1 MTLPRL
7 VLGPVLFI
15 ALLLAP
21 LAILAADF
29 PQQTSDLP
37 ADPAIKWGKLDNG
50 LRYALRHN
58 TEPKGRVSARLVVKV
73 GSVYE
78 NENQRGL
85 AHFLEH
91 MAFNGSK
98 HFPAANV
105 VEFFQ
110 KLGMDFGGDTNASTS
125 FDRTVYQLE
134 LPDTKPEMLRE
145 ALTFFADVAGGLTLE
160 SKEID
165 KERGIIFSEKRA
177 RDSVGLR
184 TSLAELEFLIPDTR
198 FPQRLPIGTD
208 EVISTADHARFQE
221 FYDTWY
227 RPERMILV
235 LAGDIEPTAVEP
247 LVCELFSPLAAR
259 APAPLE
265 PQLGSVTAPL
275 TVEASLHTEMEA
287 GSTNVALETITPY
300 AFEADTAANRLKY
313 LPRGLAL
320 RMLNRRLSILAKK
333 EGAPFVSGI
342 VGVTEQFDTFR
353 NASIEINCRPDQWQ
367 AALAVAEQE
376 LRRALEHGFQPEELA
391 EAVAEMRNNLDQ
403 AVRTASTRH
412 SESLADDIA
421 NGLLDRSV
429 TTHPTTEQALFL
441 PALQAITPEV
451 CTAALHATWQEAPG
465 RRIFVAGNVAVPDAP
480 KAIASAYLA
489 SSKVA
494 LGALPKTT
502 QADFAYT
509 NFGPAGTIADKKVV
523 EDLDATLIRFQN
535 GVRLNLKPTDFEAG
549 RIRVSVRLGGGTLT
563 LPMDQ
568 PGLAL
573 LANVAFTAGGLGKHS
588 VDDLQHLLAGKT
600 VGLGFGA
607 QSDAFTFSGATNR
620 ADLLLQLQLFYAF
633 ITDPGYRTES
643 IRQVHKSAEQLY
655 LSLAHTPDGPL
666 QLEVARLLAGGDPR
680 FGLPPQEVMLS
691 RTLAELKAWLAPQ
704 FAHGPLEIA
713 IVGDFDP
720 AASIAAVAQTF
731 GALPGR
737 DAKQAYAGQRKVS
750 GPKTPLIK
758 QYTVETEIPKALIR
772 LYWPATD
779 AHDINLTRRLHLLSE
794 VFSDR
799 LRVEIREKLGGTY
812 SPNAGADLSD
822 TYPGYGWLI
831 ADVTVAPDEARPIA
845 DAIKAVAASLHD
857 KGVTDEELVRAKQP
871 VLTSL
876 RESARTNPYWL
887 GSVLAAAQEFPE
899 RLEWSRS
906 RYTDNEGVTTAE
918 LSALANQYLDPAR
931 ASEFIVVPAPG
942 KTTSPQGT
950 PGVAPTPNASG
961 K

>member
-1 MTLPRL
+1 MNACMKLLRSARPAA
-7 VLGPVLFI
+7 LFI

-21 LAILAADF
+21 LAVLAADF

-50 LRYALRHN
+50 LRYALLHN

-78 NENQRGL
+78 NENQRGI

-110 KLGMDFGGDTNASTS
+110 KLGMDFGGDTNASTG

-134 LPDTKPEMLRE
+134 LPDTKPETLRE
-145 ALTFFADVAGGLTLE
+145 ALTFFADVAGGLTLDP
-160 SKEID
+160 KEID

-208 EVISTADHARFQE
+208 EVISSADHARFQE

-227 RPERMILV
+227 RPERMVLV
-235 LAGDIEPTAVEP
+235 LAGDIEPSAVEP
-247 LVCELFSPLAAR
+247 LVRELFAPLAAR
-259 APAPLE
+259 AAAPLE
-265 PQLGSVTAPL
+265 PRLGSVTAPL
-275 TVEASLHTEMEA
+275 AVEASLHTEMEA
-287 GSTNVALETITPY
+287 GATNVALETITPY

-320 RMLNRRLSILAKK
+320 SMLNRRLSILSKK

-353 NASIEINCRPDQWQ
+353 NASIEINCRPNQWA

-391 EAVAEMRNNLDQ
+391 EAVAEMRNNLEQ
-403 AVRTASTRH
+403 AVRTAATRH
-412 SESLADDIA
+412 SDSLADGIA
-421 NGLLDRSV
+421 GDVIDNSV
-429 TTHPTTEQALFL
+429 TTHPTVEQALYL
-441 PALQAITPEV
+441 PALQAITPEI
-451 CTAALHATWQEAPG
+451 CATALRATWKEAPG
-465 RRIFVAGNVAVPDAP
+465 RKIFVAGNVAIPDAA
-480 KAIASAYLA
+480 KTIADTYLA
-489 SSKVA
+489 STKVA
-494 LGALPKTT
+494 VAAPPKTM

-509 NFGPAGTIADKKVV
+509 DFGPAGTVAEKKVV
-523 EDLDATLIRFQN
+523 EDLGATLIRFQN

-563 LPMDQ
+563 VPAGQ
-568 PGLAL
+568 PGLPL

-588 VDDLQHLLAGKT
+588 VDDLQRLLAGKT

-607 QSDAFTFSGATNR
+607 QSDAFSFSGGTNR
-620 ADLLLQLQLFYAF
+620 DDLLLQLQLICAF
-633 ITDPGYRTES
+633 ITDPGYRPES

-655 LSLAHTPDGPL
+655 LRLAHTADGPM
-666 QLEVARLLAGGDPR
+666 QLEVARLLANGDTR
-680 FGLPPQEVMLS
+680 FGLPAQDVMLS
-691 RTLAELKAWLAPQ
+691 RTLDELKAWLTPQ
-704 FAHGPLEIA
+704 FTHGPIEIA
-713 IVGDFDP
+713 IVGDFAPD
-720 AASIAAVAQTF
+720 ATIAAVAKTF
-731 GALPGR
+731 GALPVR
-737 DAKQAYAGQRKVS
+737 DAKPAYTEQRKVS
-750 GPKTPLIK
+750 GPSTPLAK
-758 QYTVETEIPKALIR
+758 QYSVESEIPKALVR

-779 AHDINLTRRLHLLSE
+779 ARDIKLTRRLRLLSD

-822 TYPGYGWLI
+822 TYPGYGWLV
-831 ADVTVAPDEARPIA
+831 ADATVAPDQARPIA

-871 VLTSL
+871 ILTSL

-899 RLEWSRS
+899 RLDWSRS
-906 RYTDNEGVTTAE
+906 RYTDNEGVTINE
-918 LSALANQYLDPAR
+918 LSALAKQYLDPAR
-931 ASEFIVVPAPG
+931 ASEFIVVPTAP
-942 KTTSPQGT
+942 TPPQGT
-950 PGVAPTPNASG
+950 PGVTPAPS

>member
-7 VLGPVLFI
+7 VRGPVLFL

-29 PQQTSDLP
+29 PYQTSDLP

-50 LRYALRHN
+50 LRYALLHN
-58 TEPKGRVSARLVVKV
+58 AEPKGRVSARLVVKV

-91 MAFNGSK
+91 MAFNGSR

-110 KLGMDFGGDTNASTS
+110 KLGMDFGGDTNASTG

-134 LPDTKPEMLRE
+134 LPDTKPETLRE
-145 ALTFFADVAGGLTLE
+145 ALTFFADVAGGLTLDP
-160 SKEID
+160 KEID

-208 EVISTADHARFQE
+208 EVLNTADHARFQE
-221 FYDTWY
+221 FYDAWY

-235 LAGDIEPTAVEP
+235 LAGDIEPAAVEP
-247 LVCELFSPLAAR
+247 LVRELFAPLAAR
-259 APAPLE
+259 TPALHE
-265 PQLGSVTAPL
+265 PRLGTVTAPL
-275 TVEASLHTEMEA
+275 AVESTLHTEMEA
-287 GSTNVALETITPY
+287 GSTNVALEIVTPY

-320 RMLNRRLSILAKK
+320 RMLNRRLSILAKQ

-403 AVRTASTRH
+403 AVRTAATRH
-412 SESLADDIA
+412 SDQLADEIA
-421 NGLLDRSV
+421 GDLIDQSV
-429 TTHPTTEQALFL
+429 TTHPTAEQALYG
-441 PALQAITPEV
+441 PALQAVTPEI
-451 CTAALHATWQEAPG
+451 CAAALRATWKEAAG
-465 RRIFVAGNVAVPDAP
+465 RKIFVAGNVAIPDAS
-480 KAIASAYLA
+480 KAITDSYLA
-489 SSKVA
+489 SAKVA
-494 LGALPKTT
+494 VAAPPKTA

-509 NFGPAGTIADKKVV
+509 DFGPAGTIADQKVV
-523 EDLDATLIRFQN
+523 EDLGTTLIRFQN

-549 RIRVSVRLGGGTLT
+549 RIRVSVRLGGGMLT
-563 LPMDQ
+563 MPADK
-568 PGLAL
+568 PGLSL
-573 LANVAFTAGGLGKHS
+573 LVNVAFAAGGLGKHS
-588 VDDLQHLLAGKT
+588 VDDLQRLLAGKT
-600 VGLGFGA
+600 IGLSFGA
-607 QSDAFTFSGATNR
+607 QSDAFAFGGATNR
-620 ADLLLQLQLFYAF
+620 DDLLLQLQLFCAF
-633 ITDPGYRTES
+633 LTDPGYRPES

-655 LSLAHTPDGPL
+655 LRLAHTPDGPL
-666 QLEVARLLAGGDPR
+666 QLEVAGLLANGDPR
-680 FGLPPQEVMLS
+680 FGLPQKDVMLS
-691 RTLAELKAWLAPQ
+691 RSLDELKAWLAPQ
-704 FAHGPLEIA
+704 FARGPIEIA

-720 AASIAAVAQTF
+720 AATIAAVAQTF
-731 GALPGR
+731 GALPAR
-737 DAKQAYAGQRKVS
+737 DAKPAYTAQRKVS
-750 GPKTPLIK
+750 GPAAPLAK
-758 QYTVETEIPKALIR
+758 QYSVESEIPKALVR

-779 AHDINLTRRLHLLSE
+779 GRDIKLTRRLRLLSE

-831 ADVTVAPDEARPIA
+831 ADATVAPDQGRAIA

-857 KGVTDEELVRAKQP
+857 QGVTDEELVRAKQP
-871 VLTSL
+871 VLTQL

-899 RLEWSRS
+899 RLDWSRN
-906 RYTDNEGVTTAE
+906 RYTDNESVTAAE
-918 LSALANQYLDPAR
+918 LSALAKQYLDPAR
-931 ASEFIVVPAPG
+931 ASEFIVVPTA
-942 KTTSPQGT
+942 TSPAQGT
-950 PGVAPTPNASG
+950 PAVPPA